1 MASTWEAS
9 EQSVQILNSWGIA
22 TRLFPGSFELFPGSF
37 ELFAGSFELFPG
49 SFELFPG
56 SLELLPGP
64 VDSGGHSSF
73 TSHAICVL
81 YSTSW
86 IPNVAACHWF
96 HFL

>member
-22 TRLFPGSFELFPGSF
+22 TRLFPGSFELFP
-37 ELFAGSFELFPG
+37 GSFELFPG